1 MRARLRKATPLAALI
16 AAGVIA
22 GCGARRP
29 ALVSKPETAAECDER
44 KRQLVDFVARL
55 PASSVAAPT
64 RVTLAQSTLGGVPGT
79 GSLLEITAE
88 EARLNGKPL
97 VERGDLDARVRG
109 LRAQLPALSQGG
121 LVYVAP
127 SSDIE
132 VKTLRAYF
140 AEIPESVELR
150 LLVRSPANPPV
161 APGEGSDEARA
172 LTEKILLEPD
182 PRERRTIADQGY
194 AKFADCPALHEGLS
208 SLQTAGDQPRWPALQ
223 TQLAAALPR
232 CECQRLDT
240 ASLRQLIAAEQRAGA
255 AAIAWLPIGFL
266 RDERCD
272 ASMPLRSVQ
281 KLVRQMEE
289 FDAEFAG
296 GWQKDALRFDEVVTS
311 DRLGV
316 QFCDA
321 LPGETLAAKQR
332 SRATLYLRVPG
343 SERCDGL
350 RFEPIAK
357 GSPLGTL
364 HRVSESRPPLAF
376 HYSQAAEEI
385 RVFGPADPGSKPTDS
400 RDWPCDETFRLAGV
414 DKESIQLEEGRWYYA
429 KANCERSK
437 TGSASRGCVAASLAH
452 ASPKARPVGEH
463 HDSTDGGR

>member
-1 MRARLRKATPLAALI
+1 VQAALI
-16 AAGVIA
+16 AAGIFG
-22 GCGARRP
+22 GCATRRP
-29 ALVSKPETAAECDER
+29 AFTPKPETAAECDDR
-44 KRQLVDFVARL
+44 KRELVEFVTRL
-55 PASSVAAPT
+55 PAASVAAPT
-64 RVTLAQSTLGGVPGT
+64 RVKLAESTLGGVPGT
-79 GSLLEITAE
+79 GSLLEITAD

-97 VERGDLDARVRG
+97 AGDLAQRARA
-109 LRAQLPALSQGG
+109 LREQLAAIPSPEL
-121 LVYVAP
+121 LYVAP
-127 SSDIE
+127 SSEIE

-150 LLVRSPANPPV
+150 LLVRSPTSSSRGAT
-161 APGEGSDEARA
+161 GEGSDEARA
-172 LTEKILLEPD
+172 LAEKILLEPD
-182 PRERRTIADQGY
+182 PIKRRAIADQGY
-194 AKFADCPALHEGLS
+194 QGFAECPALLESVSSLRANGEEPRWP
-208 SLQTAGDQPRWPALQ
+208 SLQTR
-223 TQLAAALPR
+223 LAAALPR
-232 CECQRLDT
+232 CECQKLDT
-240 ASLRQLIAAEQRAGA
+240 ASLRQLVAAEQRAGS
-255 AAIAWLPIGFL
+255 AAIAWLPIAFL

-296 GWQKDALRFDEVVTS
+296 GWQKDALRFDEVVNN

-343 SERCDGL
+343 SERCDSV

-364 HRVSESRPPLAF
+364 HRVSASRPALAF

-385 RVFGPADPGSKPTDS
+385 RVFGPADPASGTKPTES
-400 RDWPCDETFRLAGV
+400 RKWPCDETFRLVGV
-414 DKESIQLEEGRWYYA
+414 DRDSIQLERGRWYYTQDGCDRA
-429 KANCERSK
+429 
-437 TGSASRGCVAASLAH
+437 TGGTMEGGCVAATFAGVSAKTKPATSEH
-452 ASPKARPVGEH
+452 NSSDAR
-463 HDSTDGGR
+463 R